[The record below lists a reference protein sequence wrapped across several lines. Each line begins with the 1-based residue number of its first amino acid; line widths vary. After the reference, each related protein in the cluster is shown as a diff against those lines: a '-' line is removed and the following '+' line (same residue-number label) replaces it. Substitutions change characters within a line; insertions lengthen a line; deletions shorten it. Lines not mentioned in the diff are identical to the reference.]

1 MDMTYFLITAI
12 VNICGYL
19 LLPLSKHVAC
29 MILSKFHSKAIII
42 LIVQI
47 S

>member
-19 LLPLSKHVAC
+19 LLLLSKHVAC